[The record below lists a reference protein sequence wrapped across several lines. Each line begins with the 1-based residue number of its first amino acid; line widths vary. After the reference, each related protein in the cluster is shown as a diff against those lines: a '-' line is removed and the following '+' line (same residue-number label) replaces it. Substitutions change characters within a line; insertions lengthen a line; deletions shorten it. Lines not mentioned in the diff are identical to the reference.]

1 MPLTAEVTNEVD
13 GEVMISWMTEE
24 FIQDHTYTVEHS
36 ANSGERFEAI
46 ATVNQPSAYL
56 GVMNYY
62 EQLHEEAK
70 RGRNLYR
77 LRIENPEGD
86 IFYSEE
92 AEAILY
98 GDSEIALLY
107 PNPTEEVATLELFET
122 FGESVT
128 VELLGVQGNI
138 IYSQQLAPDAQQI
151 ELDVKQLPSGTYF
164 VKLNYSKSGVK
175 VLKLMKK

>member
-1 MPLTAEVTNEVD
+1 MPLTAEVTNEID
-13 GEVMISWMTEE
+13 GEGMVSWMTEE
-24 FIQDHTYTVEHS
+24 FIQGHTYTVEHS
-36 ANSGERFEAI
+36 ADGGTRFEAI
-46 ATVNQPSAYL
+46 ATVDQPSAYL

-77 LRIENPEGD
+77 LRIENPQGQ

-107 PNPTEEVATLELFET
+107 PNPTEEIATLELFET
-122 FGESVT
+122 FGESVS
-128 VELLGVQGNI
+128 VELLGVQGNVI
-138 IYSQQLAPDAQQI
+138 QSVQLAPDAQQL
-151 ELDVKQLPSGTYF
+151 ELDVKQLPSGSYF
-164 VKLNYSKSGVK
+164 IKLNYSKSGVK
-175 VLKLMKK
+175 VLKLLKK